1 MQSTKL
7 KSRSGQ
13 VPQHWRGVLPVH
25 DACDLL
31 PPMSESELRELG
43 EDIKRHNLHTPVVV
57 FTDKTAPS
65 GYLMA
70 AIVSTRWKWSELRS
84 STTAN

>member
-13 VPQHWRGVLPVH
+13 VPQHWRSVLPVH

-43 EDIKRHNLHTPVVV
+43 EDIKRHNLHTPVVI
-57 FTDKTAPS
+57 FTD
-65 GYLMA
+65 
-70 AIVSTRWKWSELRS
+70 
-84 STTAN
+84 